1 MRPGIGAVG
10 CRLYYPDDYVQHD
23 GIIVGIGG
31 VAGYAHPRMER
42 SASGAFGRSRVICN
56 YSAVTAAVLAVKR
69 STFNEVSGFD
79 EENLAVAFNDVDFC
93 LRLGEAGYRNL
104 YTPFAELYHHE
115 SVTRGPDTDPVKAT
129 RFEKEAL
136 YMKKRWASEIEN
148 DIYYNPNLSLKEGYS
163 IELERGKRWP
173 WSVLQ

>member
-1 MRPGIGAVG
+1 M
-10 CRLYYPDDYVQHD
+10 
-23 GIIVGIGG
+23 
-31 VAGYAHPRMER
+31 AGYAHPRMER

-69 STFNEVSGFD
+69 STFKEVSGFD
-79 EENLAVAFNDVDFC
+79 EDNLAVAFNDVDFC
-93 LRLGEAGYRNL
+93 LRLKEAGYRNL

-136 YMKKRWASEIEN
+136 YMKKRWASEN
-148 DIYYNPNLSLKEGYS
+148 RK
-163 IELERGKRWP
+163 
-173 WSVLQ
+173 